1 MSDFTL
7 DATQATPVLIK
18 TRAEDGTITEHHFEV
33 LPFTKPRFDEFQAL
47 AKTIRK
53 IQTKGAETSGE
64 QLALTSAMAAALDVR
79 VRSTNGPVTIT
90 SLWDDGLIGLEH
102 LRILGERLNEEAVG
116 PPA

>member
-1 MSDFTL
+1 MSIDL
-7 DATQATPVLIK
+7 DATQATPVNIK

-33 LPFTKPRFDEFQAL
+33 LPFTHPRFKAFQEL
-47 AKTIRK
+47 GTKMRK
-53 IQTKGAETSGE
+53 LQEKERATPADQIE
-64 QLALTSAMAAALDVR
+64 LTSTMASALDLR

-102 LRILGERLNEEAVG
+102 LRLLGERLNEEATG